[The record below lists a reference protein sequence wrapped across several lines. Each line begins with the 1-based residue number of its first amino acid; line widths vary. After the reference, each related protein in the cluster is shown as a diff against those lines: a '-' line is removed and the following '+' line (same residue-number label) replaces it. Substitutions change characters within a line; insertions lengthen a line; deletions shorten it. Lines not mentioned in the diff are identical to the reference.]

1 MFGFGFGAKGLGL
14 RVNGDGL
21 GFHTDLE
28 GSLGRLGLAEGQG

>member
-14 RVNGDGL
+14 RVNGD